1 MGEPIEPV
9 LCLGEILID
18 LIAPSGSASLLD
30 AVSLD
35 IHPGGAPANVA
46 VGLGRLGVPVRFCG
60 VVGDDPFG
68 MRLRE
73 TLERA
78 SVDTSLLRTAANQD
92 TTVALAWK
100 DAAGDGHFR
109 LLRQADRLLDVADV
123 ERAGIEHSTAIVIG
137 SVSLAAEPSA
147 QAIGRAVEIAV
158 EADVPVCFDVNV
170 RPSLWTGE
178 DAIRSACMPICDV
191 ATLIKLSLTDAQ
203 NMGLGSTDPAGII
216 EAFAQRDGQ
225 IVILTDGDRGAWA
238 GMRTAGRPQYLP
250 HVPAFPVE
258 AIDPTGAGDAC
269 TAAIISRLIAR
280 RWAGIGAD
288 DVRFSAAAGAL
299 ATTSQGA
306 MTSLPSRD
314 EIEGFLLS
322 TADAML
328 THQRGTTKA
337 QSC

>member
-1 MGEPIEPV
+1 MADPVGPV

-30 AVSLD
+30 ADSLE

-46 VGLGRLGVPVRFCG
+46 VGLARLGVSVRFCG

-68 MRLRE
+68 SRLRQ
-73 TLERA
+73 TLEHE
-78 SVDTSLLRTAANQD
+78 SVDTALLRTAPYQD
-92 TTVALAWK
+92 TTVALAWT

-123 ERAGIEHSTAIVIG
+123 ERAGIEHSAAIVVG
-137 SVSLAAEPSA
+137 SVALVAEPSA
-147 QAIGRAVEIAV
+147 RAIRRAVEIAV
-158 EADVPVCFDVNV
+158 DAEVPVCFDLNV

-178 DAIRSACMPICDV
+178 DAIRAACTPICEA

-203 NMGLGSTDPAGII
+203 NMGLASADPDGII

-225 IVILTDGDRGAWA
+225 IVLVTDGDRGAWA
-238 GMRTAGRPQYLP
+238 GMRASGRTQHLL

-258 AIDPTGAGDAC
+258 ASDPTGAGDAS

-280 RWAGIGAD
+280 KWTGIDVD
-288 DVRFSAAAGAL
+288 DVRFAAAAGAL

-306 MTSLPSRD
+306 MTSLPTFED
-314 EIEGFLLS
+314 IDAFLLS
-322 TADAML
+322 TAEALPSRHRDIDGAP
-328 THQRGTTKA
+328 
-337 QSC
+337 SC